1 MLGGWGGGKILVN
14 STFFGKNSVASAHLK
29 LFSELNWF
37 LELEFVKLE
46 FQPKIEFEKLDL
58 CLTLIKK
65 KKKKVELKFSKLKF
79 HAFKKNNPNGT
90 RVLETQ
96 ILLFFLNETRVY

>member
-1 MLGGWGGGKILVN
+1 MVN

-37 LELEFVKLE
+37 LELES
-46 FQPKIEFEKLDL
+46 QPKIEFEKLDL
-58 CLTLIKK
+58 YLTLIKKK

-96 ILLFFLNETRVY
+96 VLLFFLNETRVY